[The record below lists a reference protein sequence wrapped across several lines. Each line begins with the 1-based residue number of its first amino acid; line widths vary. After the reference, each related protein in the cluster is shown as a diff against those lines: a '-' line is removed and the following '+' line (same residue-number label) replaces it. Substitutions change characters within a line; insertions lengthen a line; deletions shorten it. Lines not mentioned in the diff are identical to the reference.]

1 MQRLFCTCAFLLA
14 AASVAALAADPG
26 PGSNAAEFAVLCGAY
41 RAAKA
46 VKDSA
51 ERMRAGI
58 ESLEA
63 VGREGHVAEETGGPG
78 SGDGIGPNT
87 GVGEART
94 RSPRAVAE
102 SLAKLAERYAMQ
114 AIYGSKQAGNE
125 HRVPDAEDETN
136 ALLTMLRAS
145 TDTNGGFDEEGN
157 DEGLILPMIL
167 LCNDGTSGN
176 KSCGTSGGTTCP
188 CSTAPVDNGSLE
200 NTEAKGRV
208 WSVLKATSGT
218 TMDSDKDLIIGNW
231 LITKHIC
238 ENHTTHARS
247 LGTANDLAG
256 QLEAAAHAIVHAMK
270 PSGKTAGYNQQK
282 MCLGQV
288 VSNQACDGDKSSGAY
303 ACACF
308 DKAAAANRGQG
319 IKFIN
324 HLLAAA
330 NALRRLQRLRDD
342 VTRHNATITAI
353 EKHRLSAKEKR
364 ADTGNAGKINTS
376 ARAGKGEQE
385 QQTNVAAGK
394 GAAATTESACEKMG
408 GQWDAHRQACSRAG
422 EEAHAA
428 SQAGGNTAE
437 KDVARHL
444 GAIAASMVA
453 LAGLR
458 AAHHFAQAQA

>member
-1 MQRLFCTCAFLLA
+1 MQRLFCTCAFFLA

-46 VKDSA
+46 VQDSA

-78 SGDGIGPNT
+78 SGDGIGTQPS
-87 GVGEART
+87 VGSVRT
-94 RSPRAVAE
+94 RSPRAIADDLAKMAE
-102 SLAKLAERYAMQ
+102 SYAMQ
-114 AIYGSKQAGNE
+114 AIYGSKQGTGQQ
-125 HRVPDAEDETN
+125 VPDAEAATN
-136 ALLTMLRAS
+136 KLLTMLRGS
-145 TDTNGGFDEEGN
+145 TTTNGGFDEEGN

-208 WSVLKATSGT
+208 WSVLKATSGSN
-218 TMDSDKDLIIGNW
+218 MGSDKDLIVGNW
-231 LITKHIC
+231 LISKHSC

-247 LGTANDLAG
+247 LGTVADLAG

-308 DKAAAANRGQG
+308 DKAAEANRGQG

-364 ADTGNAGKINTS
+364 ADTGNTGKINTS
-376 ARAGKGEQE
+376 AIAGKGEQE
-385 QQTNVAAGK
+385 QKTNVAAGK
-394 GAAATTESACEKMG
+394 GAAATTESACEQMG
-408 GQWDAHRQACSRAG
+408 GQWDAHRQACSTAQQEKRRTPPVNKG
-422 EEAHAA
+422 ETPQKRT
-428 SQAGGNTAE
+428 SQATWE
-437 KDVARHL
+437 
-444 GAIAASMVA
+444 
-453 LAGLR
+453 
-458 AAHHFAQAQA
+458 Q